1 MQTNYNFNAI
11 TLLEMLVKF
20 FIKQAMNIKLAVHNQ
35 SKYDI
40 VKYISAF
47 LRKRIE
53 FVLFD
58 IIYVY
63 VKIN

>member
-1 MQTNYNFNAI
+1 VQTNYNFNAI